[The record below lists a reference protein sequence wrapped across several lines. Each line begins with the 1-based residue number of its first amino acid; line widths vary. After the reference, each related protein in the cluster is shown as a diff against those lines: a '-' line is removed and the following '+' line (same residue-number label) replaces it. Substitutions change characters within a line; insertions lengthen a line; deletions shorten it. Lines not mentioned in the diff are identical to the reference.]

1 MLRQID
7 SLTFMMIKERERW
20 QEMMDACYDPSTPS
34 WQFNGRHGVIV
45 DSAWHTFEGFIK
57 DVGPMPGLNSM
68 LDRSPG
74 TDCFTYYTTAWRQ
87 GTERQLR
94 KHGCQLTLSQWATQL
109 NIPKGTITS
118 RIRKNLPIDMVLSP
132 TRLARKNLDGMRFGM
147 LTVISHR
154 FNRRSLDFWKC
165 KCDCGKH
172 VTLASSMLHTN
183 RVRSCGCIPS
193 LSVKLCDITT
203 KLQYLNK
210 TRKITEWSGVV
221 GIQASLIAKRI
232 RAGWTA
238 GEALGYDKKVQQ
250 KGARRLSYLTG
261 VPESTIRHRKN
272 IGVSTR
278 ELAYTSDMQKGK
290 LWTYDGLTMTLGQWA
305 SHLGENE
312 ATLRS
317 RLYNNWPISDVLK
330 YPSRRLR

>member
-1 MLRQID
+1 
-7 SLTFMMIKERERW
+7 
-20 QEMMDACYDPSTPS
+20 MMDACYDPSTPS

-45 DSAWHTFEGFIK
+45 YSPWHNFECFLSDMGT
-57 DVGPMPGLNSM
+57 MPGSNSM
-68 LDRSPG
+68 LDRAPG
-74 TDCFTYYTTAWRQ
+74 SDCFTFHTTEWRV
-87 GTERQLR
+87 GVERVLSMNGR
-94 KHGCQLTLSQWATQL
+94 KLTLGEWSKL
-109 NIPKGTITS
+109 LGIPRGTISS
-118 RIRKNLPIDMVLSP
+118 RIRKNLPIDMVLSK
-132 TRLARKNLDGMRFGM
+132 TRLFRKNLDGMRFGM

-193 LSVKLCDITT
+193 LSAKICSINS

-210 TRKITEWSGVV
+210 TRKVSEWSGVV

-238 GEALGYDKKVQQ
+238 GEALGYEKKVQL

-261 VPESTIRHRKN
+261 IPESTIRHRKT

-278 ELAYTSDMQKGK
+278 DLACNSDIQKGK

-305 SHLGENE
+305 AYLGEHE
-312 ATLRS
+312 STLRT

-330 YPSRRLR
+330 FPSKNKSKEIK